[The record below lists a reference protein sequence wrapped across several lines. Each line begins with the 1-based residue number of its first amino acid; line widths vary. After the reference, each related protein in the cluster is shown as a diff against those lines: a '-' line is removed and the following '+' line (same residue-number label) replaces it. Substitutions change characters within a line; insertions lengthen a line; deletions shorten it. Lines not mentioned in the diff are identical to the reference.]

1 MYEGPIFKA
10 LKRQYPRR
18 TSWNVLE
25 DNDPAGFKASKG
37 IQAKAAVGIKV
48 FPIPR
53 RSPDLNICDYALWSE
68 VNRRMRK
75 QEVNWCTARRETRKA
90 YLARLR
96 RTAMRLP
103 ADFIKRSIENMRTR
117 CLRLKAVGGNHFHEG
132 S

>member
-18 TSWNVLE
+18 TSWSVLE

-37 IQAKAAVGIKV
+37 VQAKAAVGIKV

-68 VNRRMRK
+68 VNKRTRK
-75 QEVNWCTARRETRKA
+75 QEATWSTARGETRKA

-103 ADFIKRSIENMRTR
+103 ADFINRSIENKRTR
-117 CLRLKAVGGNHFHEG
+117 CWRLKAASGNHFQEG
-132 S
+132 L